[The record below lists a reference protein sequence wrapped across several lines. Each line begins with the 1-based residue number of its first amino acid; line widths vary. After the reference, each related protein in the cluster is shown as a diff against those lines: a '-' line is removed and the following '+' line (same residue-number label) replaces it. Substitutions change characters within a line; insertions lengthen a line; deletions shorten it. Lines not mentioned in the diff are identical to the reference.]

1 MMDAL
6 AYVDLQDTGNAQS
19 QLLLVAIA
27 RCVDWETGQG
37 FPGIDRL
44 AKMAKCSPRTVQNHL
59 ARLVEQGFV
68 SVEPRTDKRG
78 RQTSNLY
85 TICGYADWLAT
96 LRKGG
101 TVSAPKSVEKYQDAD
116 VPTPQDLRGPEQDL
130 RGEGESSLHPRGC
143 KQAAPYLTEDLK
155 NDLKGQKFDLNKD
168 KIKSARAE
176 FVVKAGEI
184 SWHNWLT
191 FLAENYPDLVARA
204 EYHGEL
210 RATSRWPKLGEPPPR
225 VDPLPR
231 NVTGEAA

>member
-68 SVEPRTDKRG
+68 TVEARTDKRG

-101 TVSAPKSVEKYQDAD
+101 TVAAPKSVEKYQDAD

-155 NDLKGQKFDLNKD
+155 NDLKGQNFNSNKEEKPQPARPALSITPADGLKWGEWLAFLPDD
-168 KIKSARAE
+168 KREAAE
-176 FVVKAGEI
+176 YWGEI
-184 SWHNWLT
+184 IS
-191 FLAENYPDLVARA
+191 DR
-204 EYHGEL
+204 
-210 RATSRWPKLGEPPPR
+210 RWPKDATYFYVKTKPR
-225 VDPLPR
+225 D
-231 NVTGEAA
+231 VTGEAA